1 MVRSHS
7 LTVLAFARQRRSF
20 TLPQPM
26 KRPQLVLLLLFA
38 ACSSMHQPRS
48 SAITSQPFGTSQ
60 SGQPATLWTLSQGKT
75 QVDVTDHGATLV
87 AVRTPDRAGFIEDVI
102 LGFDDVSG
110 YESGNNQY
118 FGCTTGR
125 VCNRIAEGEF
135 TLDGYDYILAKNN
148 APNHLHGG
156 GPRSFDKV
164 HWQTEVLAGSDKCSS
179 IRFTYLSK
187 DGEEGYP
194 GAMQVQVTYTL
205 VPGGM
210 LQIDYEAQTDKRT
223 LVNLTNHAYW
233 NLGGAGAA
241 TVLDHTLQVNA
252 DSYTP
257 TDNTLIPTGKTES
270 VIATPLD
277 FRKAKPLGMRIDQLI
292 NTPAIGYDHNL
303 VLNGTA
309 GTMRQAAVLH
319 HQGSGRSL
327 TIETTEP
334 ALQVYTGNFLFGQPG
349 KGGKSYANRSAVCL
363 ETQHYP
369 DAVHHANFPSTVL
382 NVGETFQSSTRMTL
396 EAK

>member
-1 MVRSHS
+1 M
-7 LTVLAFARQRRSF
+7 
-20 TLPQPM
+20 
-26 KRPQLVLLLLFA
+26 
-38 ACSSMHQPRS
+38 
-48 SAITSQPFGTSQ
+48 
-60 SGQPATLWTLSQGKT
+60 
-75 QVDVTDHGATLV
+75 
-87 AVRTPDRAGFIEDVI
+87 
-102 LGFDDVSG
+102 
-110 YESGNNQY
+110 
-118 FGCTTGR
+118 
-125 VCNRIAEGEF
+125 
-135 TLDGYDYILAKNN
+135 
-148 APNHLHGG
+148 
-156 GPRSFDKV
+156 
-164 HWQTEVLAGSDKCSS
+164 LAGSDKCSS

-257 TDNTLIPTGKTES
+257 TDNTLIPTGKIES

>member
-1 MVRSHS
+1 MITSHR
-7 LTVLAFARQRRSF
+7 LMVLAFARQRRSF
-20 TLPQPM
+20 NLPRPM
-26 KRPQLVLLLLFA
+26 KRPQLLLLLLFA
-38 ACSSMHQPRS
+38 ACSSMHQSRS
-48 SAITSQPFGTSQ
+48 SAILSQPFGTSQ
-60 SGQPATLWTLSQGKT
+60 SGQPATLWTLSHGKT

-87 AVRTPDRAGFIEDVI
+87 AVRTPDRAGFVEDVI

-125 VCNRIAEGEF
+125 VCNRIAQGEF
-135 TLDGYDYILAKNN
+135 TLDDYDYVLAKNN

-164 HWQTEVLAGSDKCSS
+164 HWQSEVLADNDTGPS

-205 VPGGM
+205 LADDQ

-241 TVLDHTLQVNA
+241 TVLDHTLQVDA

-257 TDNTLIPTGKTES
+257 TDNTMIPTGKVES

-277 FRKAKPLGMRIDQLI
+277 FRKAKPLGLRINQLT
-292 NTPAIGYDHNL
+292 NTPTIGYDHNL

-309 GTMRQAAVLH
+309 GTMRHAAVLH

-334 ALQVYTGNFLFGQPG
+334 AIQVYTGNFLFGQTG

-369 DAVHHANFPSTVL
+369 DAVHHENFPSTVL
-382 NVGETFQSSTRMTL
+382 NVGEIFQSSTRMTF
-396 EAK
+396 AAN